1 MQSVKLAGESMK
13 VGWENMSKLLKKWLK
28 QTKMQSVGLAGK
40 NMSKLQKKWLK
51 TNQNAKYGIGGRKYD
66 CNLQFAIM
74 VPWS

>member
-1 MQSVKLAGESMK
+1 MVKRINK
-13 VGWENMSKLLKKWLK
+13 NQGWGVKMSKLLKKWLK
-28 QTKMQSVGLAGK
+28 TNQNAKCGIGGK